1 MKFRIINTLHT
12 CSTVLYLMTHIH
24 VIKRS
29 IVLCV
34 LCVLMFYVFYCS
46 MHSIVLHVLL
56 FYKFYCSIRST
67 VLCVLV
73 LYVLLFYTFYCSI
86 RSLRSVKETGSVMF
100 SLCNIVSVIIHG
112 VIRSGTHLFT
122 GCVTW

>member
-1 MKFRIINTLHT
+1 
-12 CSTVLYLMTHIH
+12 
-24 VIKRS
+24 
-29 IVLCV
+29 
-34 LCVLMFYVFYCS
+34 
-46 MHSIVLHVLL
+46 MHSM
-56 FYKFYCSIRST
+56 RST
-67 VLCVLV
+67 V
-73 LYVLLFYTFYCSI
+73 LYVLLFYTFYCSIRSTVLLCSI